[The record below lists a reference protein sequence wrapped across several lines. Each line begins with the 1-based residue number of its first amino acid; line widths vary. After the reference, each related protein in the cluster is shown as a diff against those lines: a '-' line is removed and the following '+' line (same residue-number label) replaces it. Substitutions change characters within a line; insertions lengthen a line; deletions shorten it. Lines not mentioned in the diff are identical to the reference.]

1 MQISDLI
8 EQPEFVVEFG
18 RSLEF
23 VDDLGVDVNGLIELV
38 LLLEFA
44 GLVLC
49 LVDVQSAPL

>member
-1 MQISDLI
+1 VQISELV

-18 RSLEF
+18 RALEF
-23 VDDLGVDVNGLIELV
+23 VDDLGVEVNGPIELV
-38 LLLEFA
+38 LLLELA